1 VNPLELFEKLI
12 NEHGSASILR
22 ERLGLLRDQYA
33 AQERMCVDL
42 QAQNTQL
49 QARLEQSERRAAD
62 LEKQLHALKER
73 TMSRDVCDNCGSPE
87 IVRVGTR
94 PHPTFGA
101 LGLRE
106 AAMHCGKCGHDTFIE
121 LPLK

>member
-1 VNPLELFEKLI
+1 MNPLELIQSLI

-22 ERLGLLRDQYA
+22 ERLGLLREQCA
-33 AQERMCVDL
+33 AQERMCADL

-49 QARLEQSERRAAD
+49 QARLEQSERRAAN
-62 LEKQLHALKER
+62 LEQELQSIKA
-73 TMSRDVCDNCGSPE
+73 SAVSSPVCDNCGSPE

-94 PHPTFGA
+94 PHPTFGEV
-101 LGLRE
+101 GLRE
-106 AAMHCGKCGHDTFIE
+106 AAMHCRKCGHDTFIE